1 MPMPTDPHVRFTSP
15 LNDQLPFH
23 RRETEAEPGR
33 EFSGNLTLL
42 SARGALV
49 LVDLN
54 GQVVPVEL
62 DLPTSEPRGASTSD
76 TWWG

>member
-33 EFSGNLTLL
+33 SFSGNLPLL
-42 SARGALV
+42 NARGNLR
-49 LVDLN
+49 LGDLL
-54 GQVVPVEL
+54 GQLRTVEF
-62 DLPTSEPRGASTSD
+62 DRSRTIGSSSRRSGK
-76 TWWG
+76 